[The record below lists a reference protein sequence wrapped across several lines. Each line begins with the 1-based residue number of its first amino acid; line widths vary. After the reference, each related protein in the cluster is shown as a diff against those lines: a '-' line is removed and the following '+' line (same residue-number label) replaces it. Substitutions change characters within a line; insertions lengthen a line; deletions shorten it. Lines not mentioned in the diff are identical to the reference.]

1 MMNFIPSLRYR
12 IAGLTFLLLTIT
24 VCSLLYLAN
33 IQMHNLFAAYLN
45 MPQMDMGHN
54 EMSFLHSVHE
64 SLIWVG
70 ILFVVIGF
78 AASFLLAK
86 SITQPL
92 RALAHGAEE
101 IRRGKL
107 GVHVDINSSDE
118 IGQLADTFNNMSAQ
132 LAQVEEIRRKFL
144 ADTAHEL
151 RTPLAILNGNLENML
166 TGASEPTMERL
177 FSMQE
182 EVLRLTRLV
191 ENIRDLSLAKLHKL
205 PLNKQPTNI
214 NQLLLRAV
222 DMFKPLLDE
231 NRLSVKTEF
240 AQGLPDI
247 SVDADRMNQ
256 VFYNLISNAI
266 RYSPPEGSITLRT
279 SIKKRDKKTWLLTE
293 CRDNGNGIAD
303 KDLPHIFDS
312 FYRGDTARSRADGG
326 TGIGLS
332 LVKYYSEAH
341 RGFAE
346 AANDKNGGALFSIW
360 LPVDT
365 D

>member
-1 MMNFIPSLRYR
+1 MINFIPSLRYR

-24 VCSLLYLAN
+24 VCSLLYLTN
-33 IQMHNLFAAYLN
+33 TQMHNLFAAYLN
-45 MPQMDMGHN
+45 MPQMNMGHN

-70 ILFVVIGF
+70 LLFIIIGF

-86 SITQPL
+86 SITKPL
-92 RALAHGAEE
+92 QALAHGAEE
-101 IRRGKL
+101 IQKGKL

-118 IGQLADTFNNMSAQ
+118 IGQLADTFNKMSAQ
-132 LAQVEEIRRKFL
+132 LAQMEEIRRKFL

-166 TGASEPTMERL
+166 TGVSEPTMERL

-182 EVLRLTRLV
+182 EILRLTRLV

-205 PLNKQPTNI
+205 PLHKRPTSI

-231 NRLSVKTEF
+231 HKLSVNTEF
-240 AQGLPDI
+240 TNELPDVF
-247 SVDADRMNQ
+247 VDADRINQ

-266 RYSPPEGSITLRT
+266 RYSPPAGSITLRT
-279 SIKKRDKKTWLLTE
+279 SIKKKNKKAWLVTE
-293 CRDNGNGIAD
+293 CSDNGNGIAD

-312 FYRGDTARSRADGG
+312 FYRGDAARSRADGG

-341 RGFAE
+341 DGFAE
-346 AANDKNGGALFSIW
+346 AANEPTGGAVFSVW
-360 LPVDT
+360 LPIDE